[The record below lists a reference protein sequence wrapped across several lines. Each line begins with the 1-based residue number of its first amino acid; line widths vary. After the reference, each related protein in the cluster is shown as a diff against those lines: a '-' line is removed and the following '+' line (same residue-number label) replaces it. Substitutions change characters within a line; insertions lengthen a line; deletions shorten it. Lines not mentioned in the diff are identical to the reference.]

1 MSLKYLAAYCL
12 AQLGGKA
19 NPTKDDVKRI
29 LTEVGVNVNEGDLE
43 HTVKTLSGKQ
53 LHEVIAA
60 GQKKLANVSFGGGA
74 GAAPAKAE
82 EKKPEGK
89 EAAKAPAKKV
99 EEPKVEEAEV
109 GLGGGLF
116 GDDF

>member
-19 NPTKDDVKRI
+19 TPTKDDVKRI
-29 LTEVGVNVNEGDLE
+29 LTEVGVNVNETDLE
-43 HTVKTLSGKQ
+43 HTVKTLTGKQ

-60 GQKKLANVSFGGGA
+60 GQKKLANVSFGGGS
-74 GAAPAKAE
+74 GGSAPAKAE
-82 EKKPEGK
+82 EKKPEK
-89 EAAKAPAKKV
+89 EAAKAPAKK
-99 EEPKVEEAEV
+99 EEPKKEDVDD